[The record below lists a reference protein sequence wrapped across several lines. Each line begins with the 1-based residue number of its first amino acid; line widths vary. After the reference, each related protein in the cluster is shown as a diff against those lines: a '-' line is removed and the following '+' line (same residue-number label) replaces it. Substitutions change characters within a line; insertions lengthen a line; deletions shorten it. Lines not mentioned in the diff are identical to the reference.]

1 MASARFASRRPVCL
15 CVRAAAFLI
24 QMTASTKE
32 GSGESWEIGKFW
44 RARSVWIPH
53 SASAGTGNSPKGSRS
68 MRVALIASVRS
79 VTAPSV
85 SNQESPMD
93 TQDLL
98 QHLPERARFS
108 STKMAKVDCFRSDRL
123 LVGLNCFEPGQE
135 QSVHTHAGADKFY
148 LVVTGKARF
157 ILGESVREAG
167 PGDLILAPAGVP
179 HGVETAL
186 ERTVMLVAI
195 APAPRG

>member
-1 MASARFASRRPVCL
+1 
-15 CVRAAAFLI
+15 
-24 QMTASTKE
+24 
-32 GSGESWEIGKFW
+32 
-44 RARSVWIPH
+44 
-53 SASAGTGNSPKGSRS
+53 
-68 MRVALIASVRS
+68 
-79 VTAPSV
+79 
-85 SNQESPMD
+85 MD

-108 STKMAKVDCFRSDRL
+108 GSKMTKLDCFRSDRL
-123 LVGLNCFEPGQE
+123 LIGLNCFEPGQAQE
-135 QSVHTHAGADKFY
+135 VHAHAAADKFY

-157 ILGESVREAG
+157 ILGERVREAG